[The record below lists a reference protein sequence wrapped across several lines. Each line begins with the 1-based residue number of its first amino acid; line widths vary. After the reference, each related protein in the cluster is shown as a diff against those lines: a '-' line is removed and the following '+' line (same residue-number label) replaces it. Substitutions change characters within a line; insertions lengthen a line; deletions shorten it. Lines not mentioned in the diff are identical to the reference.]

1 MEEFKEFDI
10 FKAHENFYYLTDTW
24 EFQYQ
29 NFLGSEAKI
38 MELSNKFAQF
48 RLYSGDK
55 PLVLHLM
62 LAITTHWL
70 TFIAVNIGG
79 HFQYWFF
86 DSNNYKYLNFSWEEI
101 QEFLE
106 SKSKERLK
114 YKKPEYTNFQK

>member
-1 MEEFKEFDI
+1 M
-10 FKAHENFYYLTDTW
+10 TDTW

-29 NFLGSEAKI
+29 NLLGSEIKI

-48 RLYSGDK
+48 RLYSGNK

-70 TFIAVNIGG
+70 TFIAVNVGG
-79 HFQYWFF
+79 FYQYWFF

-101 QEFLE
+101 QEFIE
-106 SKSKERLK
+106 MKSKERTK